1 MSMNEACDVFEG
13 ARISVATLR
22 AIVFG
27 NQAGLSRSAAVMLL
41 GERRYPKRVADLRRL
56 LESPSELPRIR
67 AVAAQ
72 QLALVATPAAITAL
86 RKGLK
91 EKDGVTLRA
100 VVNGV
105 AWAGDLASLPA
116 VDRIA
121 RRRGPASSAATWA
134 ALLLRF
140 RYGKSGGAPP
150 SRGRILRP
158 DPHRSVT
165 VQVRQAPTA
174 SIAAALRSLKA
185 SAPSFRLTGRHAV
198 GFTCGER
205 RVMVLLD
212 AASEREG
219 WANELLTR
227 RALAGVVVEQL
238 PHVDDSWELSDLLLT
253 EPRRG
258 RRLRIAVVAPNG
270 QRVLEGEA
278 VGASDGFAF
287 QLAAIESPGAVPTT
301 VVGSL
306 TGGRLR
312 LQQVLVGT
320 VRHPPMR
327 PTLLPA
333 DDQPA
338 ITHLI

>member
-27 NQAGLSRSAAVMLL
+27 NQAGLSRSKAVMLL

-56 LESPSELPRIR
+56 LESPTELPRIR

-72 QLALVATPAAITAL
+72 QLALVATPAALAAL
-86 RKGLK
+86 RKGLTA
-91 EKDGVTLRA
+91 KDAVTLRA

-121 RRRGPASSAATWA
+121 RRRGPSSSAATWA

-150 SRGRILRP
+150 PRGRLLQP

-165 VQVRQAPTA
+165 VQVKQAPTA
-174 SIAAALRSLKA
+174 SITAALRSLKA

-198 GFTCGER
+198 AFTCGER
-205 RVMVLLD
+205 RNMILLD
-212 AASEREG
+212 KASEREG
-219 WANELLTR
+219 WTDALFSR
-227 RALAGVVVEQL
+227 RALAGVVVEQV
-238 PHVDDSWELSDLLLT
+238 PHVDDSWDVSELLLT
-253 EPRRG
+253 EPQRG
-258 RRLRIAVVAPNG
+258 RRLHIAVVAPNG

-278 VGASDGFAF
+278 AGAAGGLEFE
-287 QLAAIESPGAVPTT
+287 LAAIESPGAVPAT

-306 TGGRLR
+306 SGGRLR

-327 PTLLPA
+327 PTLLA
-333 DDQPA
+333 ENQPA
-338 ITHLI
+338 IT

>member
-1 MSMNEACDVFEG
+1 MSMNEGCDVFEG
-13 ARISVATLR
+13 ARLSVAALR
-22 AIVFG
+22 AMVFE
-27 NQAGLSRSAAVMLL
+27 NHAGLSRSAAVMLL
-41 GERRYPKRVADLRRL
+41 GERRYPQRVADLRRL
-56 LESPSELPRIR
+56 LENRGELPRIR
-67 AVAAQ
+67 ALAAQ
-72 QLALVATPAAITAL
+72 HLALVATPAAVAAL
-86 RKGLK
+86 RKGLST
-91 EKDGVTLRA
+91 KDAVTLRA

-121 RRRGPASSAATWA
+121 RRRSPASGAATWA

-150 SRGRILRP
+150 SRGRVLRP
-158 DPHRSVT
+158 DPRRSVT
-165 VQVRQAPTA
+165 VPVRQASTA
-174 SIAAALRSLKA
+174 SIAAALRSLRA
-185 SAPSFRLTGRHAV
+185 SAPSFHLTGRHALA
-198 GFTCGER
+198 FTCGER
-205 RVMVLLD
+205 RAMVLLD

-219 WANELLTR
+219 WTDELLTR

-238 PHVDDSWELSDLLLT
+238 PHVDDSWDVSELLLT
-253 EPRRG
+253 EPQRG

-278 VGASDGFAF
+278 VRAPDGLAF
-287 QLAAIESPGAVPTT
+287 ELAAFESPGAVPTT

-320 VRHPPMR
+320 VRHSPMR
-327 PTLLPA
+327 PTLLLA
-333 DDQPA
+333 EDQPA
-338 ITHLI
+338 IT